1 VGVVFVGLVELL
13 EPKYLSEFRSFY
25 VEGVLEDAGL
35 EVFGRLHLELP
46 ENPLIAEKFVGLIF
60 GNGKLKEYILNFI
73 GRVCRDTIKQYL
85 DDFHRFRVE
94 VEKLGSLE
102 SGIKAFYA
110 LSSVRQYLPRGY
122 VGYPPRVEIAV
133 GGLEDQPL
141 TILCTTNLY
150 SLDPAIIIPLNREGL
165 KFIPRIEETATKHSR
180 RRC

>member
-1 VGVVFVGLVELL
+1 MGLVELL

-35 EVFGRLHLELP
+35 EVFGRLHLGLP
-46 ENPLIAEKFVGLIF
+46 ENPVIAEKFVGLIF

-102 SGIKAFYA
+102 NEIKAFYA
-110 LSSVRQYLPRGY
+110 LSSIRQYLPRGY
-122 VGYPPRVEIAV
+122 VGYPPRVEIVV
-133 GGLEDQPL
+133 GGLRDKPL

-165 KFIPRIEETATKHSR
+165 EFIPRIEEAATKHAR
-180 RRC
+180 RRR

>member
-1 VGVVFVGLVELL
+1 MGLVELL

-35 EVFGRLHLELP
+35 EVFGRLHLGLP
-46 ENPLIAEKFVGLIF
+46 ENPVIAEKFVGLIF

-102 SGIKAFYA
+102 NEIKAFHA
-110 LSSVRQYLPRGY
+110 LSSIRQYLPRGY
-122 VGYPPRVEIAV
+122 VGYPPRVEIVV
-133 GGLEDQPL
+133 GGLRDKPL

-165 KFIPRIEETATKHSR
+165 EFIPRIEEAATKHAR
-180 RRC
+180 RQC